1 MASAFESLAD
11 AINDLVE
18 CQNTDH
24 EADHEKD
31 IVLAQT
37 PPSLTEEI
45 NKIESKFEQLQTAVR
60 DHGPGYREAVSSKL
74 DAAFEE
80 LYHLAVFIGLGGDA
94 YDPQGL
100 LDQEEFAA
108 LQTSV
113 LAKFEETKVK
123 SDGAWKAL
131 CAVQAVVSLG
141 YTDGELLLFF
151 TS

>member
-24 EADHEKD
+24 EADHEKE

-45 NKIESKFEQLQTAVR
+45 NKIESKFEQLQNAVK
-60 DHGPGYREAVSSKL
+60 DHGPGYAEAVSSKL

-80 LYHLAVFIGLGGDA
+80 LYHLAVFIGLGGDT

-113 LAKFEETKVK
+113 
-123 SDGAWKAL
+123 S
-131 CAVQAVVSLG
+131 
-141 YTDGELLLFF
+141 GE
-151 TS
+151 SRIYRR